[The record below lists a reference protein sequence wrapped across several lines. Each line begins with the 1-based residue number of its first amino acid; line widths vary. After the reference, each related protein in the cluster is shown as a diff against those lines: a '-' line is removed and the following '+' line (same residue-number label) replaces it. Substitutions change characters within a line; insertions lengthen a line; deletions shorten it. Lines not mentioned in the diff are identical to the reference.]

1 METVV
6 FKDDFYQ
13 LLQFHQAFPFSFKKK
28 EIHSLHNKQTSNH
41 MKKLLILAAICFSTV
56 AFAQSNKEDVDFIQ
70 SIYGKEKKTI
80 IADFIK
86 LEGAQKDAFWKLY
99 DEYETSRK
107 ELGKK
112 RLALL
117 EKYAA
122 SYSSIDDATATQIT
136 KEMIK
141 LGAETDKL
149 IATYHKKMEKASGA
163 KAAAQFYQIEAYFLS
178 VIRASILESIPFIGE
193 LD

>member
-1 METVV
+1 
-6 FKDDFYQ
+6 
-13 LLQFHQAFPFSFKKK
+13 
-28 EIHSLHNKQTSNH
+28 
-41 MKKLLILAAICFSTV
+41 MKKLFLLAAICFSTV

-80 IADFIK
+80 VADFIK
-86 LEGAQKDAFWKLY
+86 LEGAQKEAFWKLY
-99 DEYETSRK
+99 DEYETKRK
-107 ELGKK
+107 DLGKK
-112 RLALL
+112 RVALL

-122 SYSSIDDATATQIT
+122 SYSSMNDATATEIT
-136 KEMIK
+136 KETIK

>member
-1 METVV
+1 
-6 FKDDFYQ
+6 
-13 LLQFHQAFPFSFKKK
+13 
-28 EIHSLHNKQTSNH
+28 
-41 MKKLLILAAICFSTV
+41 MKRILILAALCFSTI
-56 AFAQSNKEDVDFIQ
+56 AYAQSNKEDVDFIQ

-80 IADFIK
+80 VADFIK
-86 LEGAQKDAFWKLY
+86 LEGAQKEAFWKLY
-99 DEYETSRK
+99 DEYETKRK

-112 RLALL
+112 RVALL

-122 SYSSIDDATATQIT
+122 SYSSMNDATATEIT
-136 KEMIK
+136 KETIK